1 MISFIIA
8 LEKTQLES
16 RYHEEI
22 CTSNEII
29 DSIAHEFSV
38 KQITVDTMNLGP
50 KWWKFF
56 GKKTQP
62 TDQQQRLKGL
72 NLYRVWVLKIA
83 CFEGSGYLGPPQ
95 KNRMDLSKV
104 P

>member
-56 GKKTQP
+56 GKKNTTNRP
-62 TDQQQRLKGL
+62 TTTTEGL
-72 NLYRVWVLKIA
+72 EPVQ
-83 CFEGSGYLGPPQ
+83 GLGPQ
-95 KNRMDLSKV
+95 NSLF
-104 P
+104 